1 MGTWNVKGLQR
12 YLPLFTLTLSRQ
24 RSLSYRNQFIDLQS
38 KSVDCFLY
46 DRDLRHCIVHQCRKK
61 KNGVSMICIFFQQQE
76 QILISLWQ
84 ESAPDLI

>member
-12 YLPLFTLTLSRQ
+12 YLPLFTLTLSRR

-46 DRDLRHCIVHQCRKK
+46 DRDLRHYRVHQCRK

-84 ESAPDLI
+84 ESAPD